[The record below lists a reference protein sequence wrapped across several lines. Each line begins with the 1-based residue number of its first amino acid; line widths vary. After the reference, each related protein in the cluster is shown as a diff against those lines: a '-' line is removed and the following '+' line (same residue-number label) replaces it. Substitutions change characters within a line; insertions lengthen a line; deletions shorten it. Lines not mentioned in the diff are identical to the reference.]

1 MSKSGEARSIIEA
14 AEQAAGAGNYARAEV
29 LLREAAL
36 LQEAR
41 LGSLHPDLA
50 NTLNN
55 LGIVC
60 EMNGNPDEAERCLRR
75 AVTIATTVLEADHPF
90 VATSRKNLHDFCET
104 RRKPVELPASS
115 PAVTPRPEV
124 ETTVSMDPSRES
136 RLLAETQDLQPPLH
150 RRSIRLFAAGA
161 VGPAAMLIVIFTSA
175 ASPWLTSTE
184 QASVS
189 SSSAIAMDSSPKI
202 SVSPDAAVAVEK
214 PRSAIETTKAAG
226 KYVPGEMSAS
236 PIAASTHAR
245 PEVVRARLCAELD
258 EWRCDPPDRPVP
270 PGPLFFYTQVKS
282 VSPTTIQHRWYRDNR
297 LHQSV
302 DLRVQASPSLGFRT
316 YSRNVMNGD
325 SAGSWRV
332 ELRSEAGALLHEERF
347 TVR

>member
-1 MSKSGEARSIIEA
+1 M
-14 AEQAAGAGNYARAEV
+14 
-29 LLREAAL
+29 
-36 LQEAR
+36 
-41 LGSLHPDLA
+41 DL
-50 NTLNN
+50 
-55 LGIVC
+55 
-60 EMNGNPDEAERCLRR
+60 P
-75 AVTIATTVLEADHPF
+75 
-90 VATSRKNLHDFCET
+90 
-104 RRKPVELPASS
+104 
-115 PAVTPRPEV
+115 
-124 ETTVSMDPSRES
+124 RES
-136 RLLAETQDLQPPLH
+136 RLLAETQDLQPPVR
-150 RRSIRLFAAGA
+150 RRSIRLFAVGA
-161 VGPAAMLIVIFTSA
+161 LGPAAMLIVIFTSA
-175 ASPWLTSTE
+175 RPWLTRPSRLGSHHQQRSRWTHRGRF
-184 QASVS
+184 
-189 SSSAIAMDSSPKI
+189 P
-202 SVSPDAAVAVEK
+202 
-214 PRSAIETTKAAG
+214 PRRTRRCPSKTAPHPIETTKAAG
-226 KYVPGEMSAS
+226 KYAPDEVSAS
-236 PIAASTHAR
+236 PIAASTPAR

>member
-41 LGSLHPDLA
+41 LGPLHPDLA

-75 AVTIATTVLEADHPF
+75 AVIIATTALEADHPF

-104 RRKPVELPASS
+104 RGKPLELPTSS
-115 PAVTPRPEV
+115 PVVTPTLET
-124 ETTVSMDPSRES
+124 ETTVAMDPPRES

-150 RRSIRLFAAGA
+150 RRSIRLFAIGA
-161 VGPAAMLIVIFTSA
+161 LGPAAMLIVIVASA
-175 ASPWLTSTE
+175 CPWLASTE
-184 QASVS
+184 QARVPS
-189 SSSAIAMDSSPKI
+189 SSEIAMDSPRAMSAPPH
-202 SVSPDAAVAVEK
+202 VAVAVEK
-214 PRSAIETTKAAG
+214 AASHIETTKATG
-226 KYVPGEMSAS
+226 KYTPNEVSAR
-236 PIAASTHAR
+236 PIAASTHER

-316 YSRNVMNGD
+316 YSRNVMNVD
-325 SAGSWRV
+325 SVGNWRV

>member
-36 LQEAR
+36 LQESR
-41 LGSLHPDLA
+41 LGPLHPDLA

-104 RRKPVELPASS
+104 RGKPVELPTSS
-115 PAVTPRPEV
+115 PVVTPTPEA
-124 ETTVSMDPSRES
+124 ETTLSMDPPRES

-150 RRSIRLFAAGA
+150 RKSIRLFAVGA
-161 VGPAAMLIVIFTSA
+161 LGPAAMLIVIFASA
-175 ASPWLTSTE
+175 CPWLASTE
-184 QASVS
+184 QAKV
-189 SSSAIAMDSSPKI
+189 SSSAIAMDSPREI
-202 SVSPDAAVAVEK
+202 SAARHAAMAVEK
-214 PRSAIETTKAAG
+214 PPSHIETTKATG
-226 KYVPGEMSAS
+226 KYTPNEVSAS
-236 PIAASTHAR
+236 PIAASTHER

-332 ELRSEAGALLHEERF
+332 ELRNEAGALLHEERF

>member
-1 MSKSGEARSIIEA
+1 MSKSREARSIIEA
-14 AEQAAGAGNYARAEV
+14 AEQAAGAGNYAHAEV

-41 LGSLHPDLA
+41 LGPLHPDLA

-60 EMNGNPDEAERCLRR
+60 EMNGNRDEAEQCLRR
-75 AVTIATTVLEADHPF
+75 AVTIATTVLETDHPF
-90 VATSRKNLHDFCET
+90 VATSRKNLRDFCEARGKLDEVAT
-104 RRKPVELPASS
+104 SS
-115 PAVTPRPEV
+115 PVVTPTPEA
-124 ETTVSMDPSRES
+124 EPTVSMDPPGES
-136 RLLAETQDLQPPLH
+136 PLLAETQDLQPPPH
-150 RRSIRLFAAGA
+150 RRSIRLFAVSAL
-161 VGPAAMLIVIFTSA
+161 GPAAMLIVIIA
-175 ASPWLTSTE
+175 AAGPWLASTE
-184 QASVS
+184 PARVS
-189 SSSAIAMDSSPKI
+189 SSSAVAMDSLREI
-202 SVSPDAAVAVEK
+202 SAPPGATVPVEK
-214 PRSAIETTKAAG
+214 PPSAIETTKAAG
-226 KYVPGEMSAS
+226 KYVPDEVSAS
-236 PIAASTHAR
+236 PIAASTHPR
-245 PEVVRARLCAELD
+245 PEVIRARLCAELD

-270 PGPLFFYTQVKS
+270 SGPLFFYTQVKS

-325 SAGSWRV
+325 SAGNWRV
-332 ELRSEAGALLHEERF
+332 ELRSEAGTLLHEERF

>member
-14 AEQAAGAGNYARAEV
+14 AEQAAGAGNYAHAEV

-36 LQEAR
+36 LQEAS

-75 AVTIATTVLEADHPF
+75 AVTIAATVLETDHPF
-90 VATSRKNLHDFCET
+90 VATSRKNLQDFCET
-104 RRKPVELPASS
+104 RGKPVELPTSS
-115 PAVTPRPEV
+115 PVVTPAPTAEA
-124 ETTVSMDPSRES
+124 TVSMDPPHES
-136 RLLAETQDLQPPLH
+136 RLLAETQDLQPPVQ
-150 RRSIRLFAAGA
+150 RRSIRLFAVGA
-161 VGPAAMLIVIFTSA
+161 LGPAAMLIVIFASA
-175 ASPWLTSTE
+175 RPWVTSTE
-184 QASVS
+184 QARVS
-189 SSSAIAMDSSPKI
+189 SSSAIVTDSPRES
-202 SVSPDAAVAVEK
+202 SVPPDATVSVEK
-214 PRSAIETTKAAG
+214 RPPAIESTKAAG
-226 KYVPGEMSAS
+226 KYVHDEMSAG